1 MEPILNTEQVVSLIP
16 QKAPFVMIDELIS
29 SDETSSTSGL
39 TITEDNIFSQDGEF
53 IEPGLLENIAQT
65 GAIRAGYM
73 FSKLKEEDDSLE
85 PPVGYIGAIKS
96 LIITKLP
103 KVGETI
109 QTTLTVE
116 NQVFDITM
124 VKGEVRLNNEVIVS
138 CSMKI
143 FVQDSG
149 NMSI

>member
-85 PPVGYIGAIKS
+85 PPVGYIGAIK
-96 LIITKLP
+96 
-103 KVGETI
+103 V
-109 QTTLTVE
+109 
-116 NQVFDITM
+116 
-124 VKGEVRLNNEVIVS
+124 
-138 CSMKI
+138 
-143 FVQDSG
+143 
-149 NMSI
+149 